1 MRARTRTQHFLPS
14 VVSTLD
20 LSSLSTVALRAGR
33 DVLDMALAAESL
45 FKVLGLELTMLVVA
59 VGLLDRVRDGVE
71 DVRGLLEDVV
81 HFFERT
87 VTSLGEE
94 EVHRGEDESVAV
106 ISSVHAQGLHW
117 LGQSCGSLHDSEDNV
132 CSVPDVRE

>member
-1 MRARTRTQHFLPS
+1 M
-14 VVSTLD
+14 LD
-20 LSSLSTVALRAGR
+20 VALATDGLFE
-33 DVLDMALAAESL
+33 VLW
-45 FKVLGLELTMLVVA
+45 LELAVLVVA
-59 VGLLDRVRDGVE
+59 VGLLDRVRDGIE
-71 DVRGLLEDVV
+71 NIRGLLEDVV
-81 HFFERT
+81 HLFKGT